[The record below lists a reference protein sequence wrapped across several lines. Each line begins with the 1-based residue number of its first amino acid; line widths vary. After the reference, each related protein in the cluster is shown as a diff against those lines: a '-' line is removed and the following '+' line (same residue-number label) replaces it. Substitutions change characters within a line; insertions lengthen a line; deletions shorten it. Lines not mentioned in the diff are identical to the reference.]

1 MSPLYSVLEDPSASE
16 DFDFEIRVV
25 PSVVSLP
32 VDSCLLVS
40 LANNRQVRFSMS
52 FLSML
57 VVQVRRSCRWPLVC
71 PSDRNVPRRCLRMH
85 LCGVVLA
92 RGVPFLDQPPLSG
105 RSTEVWP
112 VLETLVLG
120 VMEHNPRKRLED
132 RQFSAVP
139 PFRSEQTRGA
149 MTTGQQSGSQSRLR
163 EALSVVWNFLNACWE
178 THHECNNAVVQSCL
192 D

>member
-1 MSPLYSVLEDPSASE
+1 MLEDPSALE
-16 DFDFEIRVV
+16 DFHFEIRLV
-25 PSVVSLP
+25 PSVVCLS

-92 RGVPFLDQPPLSG
+92 RGVPSLHQPHRSG
-105 RSTEVWP
+105 RSIGVWP

-120 VMEHNPRKRLED
+120 VMEHPPRRKLRKLED
-132 RQFSAVP
+132 HVVFGCASISQRTDPRRDVNWSTKWK
-139 PFRSEQTRGA
+139 SE
-149 MTTGQQSGSQSRLR
+149 
-163 EALSVVWNFLNACWE
+163 
-178 THHECNNAVVQSCL
+178 
-192 D
+192 